1 MTTEAIIIYFF
12 DIDRGLFS
20 PEFTPSLDAGKKSA
34 KIYRSKAVFCNSFQG
49 FRRFS
54 GNIFIKTSASGSLY
68 ELLKVVRN
76 FMTVLFDYSITKQQ
90 KYDIQIKII
99 LGPETK

>member
-1 MTTEAIIIYFF
+1 MATEALIIYFS

-54 GNIFIKTSASGSLY
+54 GNIFRFKTSALGSLN
-68 ELLKVVRN
+68 ELLKVVN
-76 FMTVLFDYSITKQQ
+76 SFMAVKYYSI
-90 KYDIQIKII
+90 I
-99 LGPETK
+99 L